1 MASVKFFPIKQI
13 FHPSADIY
21 MKNNFPALHE
31 RDLVETQE

>member
-21 MKNNFPALHE
+21 MKNNLPALHE